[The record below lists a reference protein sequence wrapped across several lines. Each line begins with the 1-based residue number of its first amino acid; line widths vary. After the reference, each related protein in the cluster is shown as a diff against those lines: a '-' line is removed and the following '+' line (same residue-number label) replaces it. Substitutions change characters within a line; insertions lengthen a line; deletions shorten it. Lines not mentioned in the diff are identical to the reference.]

1 MSMPDAEALK
11 QAEGI
16 AQQIVLDWQVE
27 RDPKQSLHRSV
38 KGRWLLVDKIKSAL
52 LRVQQAQRDTIERLR
67 EALIRLREE
76 LPRLLMPSECGGSLR
91 QCERII
97 DTALSQGE
105 AGGKA

>member
-1 MSMPDAEALK
+1 MILDLASLRRL
-11 QAEGI
+11 
-16 AQQIVLDWQVE
+16 AQQATVVIFRDEQGVIQNINPTTVL
-27 RDPKQSLHRSV
+27 
-38 KGRWLLVDKIKSAL
+38 AL
-52 LRVQQAQRDTIERLR
+52 LDTIERQR

-105 AGGKA
+105 AG